1 MGGPFLST
9 SWSNEPR
16 DKKQL
21 YNRLYQ
27 LIQTPN
33 FPVNKENNDKLLQI
47 RRREKNG
54 IEWNGWVYRDK

>member
-16 DKKQL
+16 DEKQL
-21 YNRLYQ
+21 YNRLCQ

-54 IEWNGWVYRDK
+54 I